1 MMAKRWRTGAGA
13 AAIAGA
19 LVAMAAVT
27 TAGCSIADHFTGEN
41 ESKQVRAVGVP
52 AEATVVQIWDT
63 GVTVNEDPV
72 VGFLLEVHPDGAA
85 PFQAKTKA
93 RISRLAIPRVQPG
106 SRLRVLYDPKD
117 ESRVAL
123 ALDAMR

>member
-13 AAIAGA
+13 TMAGVLVSMVTVLTAA
-19 LVAMAAVT
+19 
-27 TAGCSIADHFTGEN
+27 CSIADHFTGEN

-63 GVTVNEDPV
+63 GVTVNKDPV

-85 PFQAKTKA
+85 AFQAKTKA

-106 SRLRVLYDPKD
+106 ARLRVLYDPKD

-123 ALDAMR
+123 ALEEMR

>member
-1 MMAKRWRTGAGA
+1 MMAKRWRTAAGA
-13 AAIAGA
+13 TMAGG
-19 LVAMAAVT
+19 LVWLVT
-27 TAGCSIADHFTGEN
+27 MMTAGCSIADHFTGEN

-106 SRLRVLYDPKD
+106 ARLRVLYDPKD

-123 ALDAMR
+123 ALEEMR